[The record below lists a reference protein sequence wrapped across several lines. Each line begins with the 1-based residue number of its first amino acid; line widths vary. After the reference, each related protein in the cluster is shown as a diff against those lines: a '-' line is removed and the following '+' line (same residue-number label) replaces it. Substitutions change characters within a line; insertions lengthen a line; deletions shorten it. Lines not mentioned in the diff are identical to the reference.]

1 MPCKEESIY
10 KKKFEQKNRDVYVG
24 SGALGWVC
32 LKYFVCMIS
41 LTRLGIEP
49 LRSRWRC
56 SS

>member
-24 SGALGWVC
+24 PGALGWVC